1 MCGRWYCQQR
11 TGMQIKV
18 KLNSQGGEGIQK
30 YHDTN
35 NVNYKHYIRCK
46 GHKIGLS
53 LNFAIFCELDGI
65 MTASDGHD
73 NIIIAM
79 DLHSLER
86 TISGNS

>member
-1 MCGRWYCQQR
+1 
-11 TGMQIKV
+11 MQIKE

-30 YHDTN
+30 YHDRN

-46 GHKIGLS
+46 GHKIGS
-53 LNFAIFCELDGI
+53 YLNFAIFCELDVI

-79 DLHSLER
+79 DLHSLESA
-86 TISGNS
+86 ISGKS